1 MNNFF
6 NAAAQSATP
15 HFATFLH
22 MQDTDAR
29 PVGLEDHPLKVA
41 MGLCYRSSKFS
52 LQ

>member
-29 PVGLEDHPLKVA
+29 PVGVGGPSPEGCNGFVLPKL
-41 MGLCYRSSKFS
+41 
-52 LQ
+52 